1 MSPKPIEFEEPRKQL
16 IGQLKILIAW
26 RSGYSEKH
34 IGLCA
39 EVQPVQ
45 HEVARILE
53 AWPGLSSEPAIT
65 EAIETARQLL
75 IQKMPPWDVP
85 PQERVRVYTLHE
97 LMRAPLTAFAPAGA
111 TWSREPDWGEWKPY
125 EDEGDFV
132 GLKETGIGTAR
143 LGQLADAWYL
153 SDGGGE
159 PREIIEHWC
168 VDFYQPE
175 EHETNRLR
183 ESECFYRYSVAR
195 PDLGRVYT
203 WIEDALRGEGG
214 VSLGEAMLDGQA
226 HGLLLPDEEPRHAQ

>member
-16 IGQLKILIAW
+16 SGQLKILIAW

-34 IGLCA
+34 VGLCA

-53 AWPGLSSEPAIT
+53 ANPSLSSEPAIT
-65 EAIETARQLL
+65 EAIETARQWLVQ
-75 IQKMPPWDVP
+75 IMPPWDVP

-97 LMRAPLTAFAPAGA
+97 LMQPPLTAFAPAGA

-143 LGQLADAWYL
+143 LGQLVDAWYL
-153 SDGGGE
+153 SGGDGE
-159 PREIIEHWC
+159 P
-168 VDFYQPE
+168 
-175 EHETNRLR
+175 
-183 ESECFYRYSVAR
+183 
-195 PDLGRVYT
+195 G
-203 WIEDALRGEGG
+203 
-214 VSLGEAMLDGQA
+214 
-226 HGLLLPDEEPRHAQ
+226 